1 MWKHIIIQ
9 SLVQIIL
16 LILLYLFAPKFIKE
30 DNLLRLAENKIIKY
44 CYTSYPGEEVDYIIY
59 GTESKWESAEGKL
72 DGNRK
77 DYCGK
82 YAKRQNLQNAYDEY
96 INSND
101 SSTHMTIIFN
111 IFVFYTLFNQ
121 INCRVINDSFN
132 IFVRINRS
140 LLFILICLCEM
151 ALQVIIIFVGKS
163 PFHIVNEGL
172 TLQQWGICIG
182 FSAIT
187 FVVSIIVKL
196 IPIHNFI
203 ENFLPKADEDNDEDE
218 NENRDKDSKKDESKE
233 KEDFKQI
240 GYIEKNEEK
249 KNYIFEEKNN
259 ENDEIKNKLKI
270 KINT

>member
-1 MWKHIIIQ
+1 
-9 SLVQIIL
+9 
-16 LILLYLFAPKFIKE
+16 
-30 DNLLRLAENKIIKY
+30 
-44 CYTSYPGEEVDYIIY
+44 
-59 GTESKWESAEGKL
+59 
-72 DGNRK
+72 
-77 DYCGK
+77 
-82 YAKRQNLQNAYDEY
+82 
-96 INSND
+96 
-101 SSTHMTIIFN
+101 
-111 IFVFYTLFNQ
+111 
-121 INCRVINDSFN
+121 
-132 IFVRINRS
+132 
-140 LLFILICLCEM
+140 M